1 MTEGTQQATR
11 RVGFISLGCPKAL
24 VDSERIL
31 TQLRFEGYE
40 VAPSYE
46 DADAV
51 IVNTCGFITP
61 AVEESLSAI
70 GEALEATGKV
80 IVTGCLGER
89 PEKIMERHPKVAA
102 ITGSEAV
109 DDVMGHVRA
118 LLPIEQDAFTG
129 LLPVAAPGM
138 RAGAAQPIAGQPARE
153 DTRHGDVFAPS
164 VKLTPRHYAYVK
176 IAEGCNHTCSFC
188 IIPKLRG
195 RQVSR
200 DAGAVLYEAYRLIAG
215 GTKELMVISQ
225 DTSAYGVDV
234 RYRESEF
241 QGGQVRAHLTDLAVK
256 LGEMGAWVRMHY
268 VYPYPHVEKIVE
280 LMAQGRILPYL
291 DVPLQHAS
299 PKILKAM
306 RRPGAGKQLETIR
319 RWREICPE
327 LVIRSTFIVG
337 FPGETEQ
344 DFQELL
350 QFLEDAQLDR
360 VGAFTYSDVD
370 EADANALADP
380 VPQEI
385 KEERLA
391 RFMDVAQRISAARLA
406 AKVGTVMDVIIDE
419 FNDDEGDAPGTK
431 LIGRTKGDA
440 PGIDGQVY
448 LNAGNFA
455 GQVKI
460 GDIVRVRIEDS
471 DEYDLYGEV
480 VDRPAWTPNVPQ
492 LGHFGGHNGH

>member
-1 MTEGTQQATR
+1 MMMEGKGPAVVGAK

-40 VAPSYE
+40 VAASYE
-46 DADAV
+46 NADAV

-109 DDVMGHVRA
+109 DDVMGHVRT
-118 LLPIEQDAFTG
+118 LLPIDTGAFTG
-129 LLPVAAPGM
+129 LLPVAAPGT
-138 RAGAAQPIAGQPARE
+138 RADAAQPQRE

-164 VKLTPRHYAYVK
+164 VKLTPKHYAYVK

-195 RQVSR
+195 LQVSR
-200 DAGAVLYEAYRLIAG
+200 DAGSVLYEAYRLIAG
-215 GTKELMVISQ
+215 GTKELMIISQ

-241 QGGQVRAHLTDLAVK
+241 QGEQVRAHLTDLAVK

-280 LMAQGRILPYL
+280 LMAAGKILPYL

-299 PKILKAM
+299 PKILRSM
-306 RRPGAGKQLETIR
+306 RRPGAGKQLDTIR

-337 FPGETEQ
+337 FPGETEA

-350 QFLEDAQLDR
+350 QFLEDARLDR

-370 EADANALADP
+370 EADANALPDA
-380 VPQEI
+380 VPQHV
-385 KEERLA
+385 KEERLS
-391 RFMDVAQRISAARLA
+391 RFMEVAQRISAERLA
-406 AKVGTVMDVIIDE
+406 EKVGTVMDVIVDE
-419 FNDDEGDAPGTK
+419 FNDDEDDAPGTK
-431 LIGRTKGDA
+431 LIGRTRGDA

-448 LNAGNFA
+448 LFA
-455 GQVKI
+455 GDLAGTVKI
-460 GDIVRVRIEDS
+460 GDIVRARIEDS

-480 VDRPAWTPNVPQ
+480 VDTPAWMPNVPQ
-492 LGHFGGHNGH
+492 LGHFGRH